1 MVLNIAMDGPVG
13 AGKSSIA
20 DAVAK
25 RLGILH
31 LDTGA
36 MYRAIG
42 LTALEKGVPVQ
53 DEQAV
58 TALCQALSMTVGH
71 AADGQHTLV
80 DGRDVTGFI
89 RTPEVSMA
97 ASTVAKYAGVRAA
110 MVALQ
115 RRLAQETPMLVDGRD
130 IGTRVLMNAPVK
142 IFLTASA
149 EERARRRYQEMVN
162 KGMDANFDDVLR
174 DLRARDEQDM
184 HRAVD
189 PLRAA
194 EDAVTVD
201 STNLTFDEVVEAIL
215 RIVADKT
222 GAHGHERAESAGK
235 EEEFPASHGC
245 SGKKGIIYTIARG
258 IFLDLL
264 PPVLLYA
271 LHGREKLNLD
281 APYIVI
287 ANHTSFADPII
298 AAMLIRRYEVNFL
311 GKIELA
317 KAPVVGKLLMRL
329 HMIPVDRHHSDME
342 AMRACLRVTKAG
354 GVLGIFPE
362 GTRHKEGIMEHVES
376 GVALIALRSG
386 VPMIP
391 LYIGGKP
398 RLFRRLD
405 VRVGDPIAM
414 DDLRERGVNRDTC
427 EELLARITETYRALT
442 AHPEA

>member
-149 EERARRRYQEMVN
+149 EERARRRYQEMRN

-174 DLRARDEQDM
+174 DLRREGLY
-184 HRAVD
+184 VD
-189 PLRAA
+189 ALILSHLD

-201 STNLTFDEVVEAIL
+201 STSLTFDEVVEAIL

-222 GAHGHERAESAGK
+222 GGAQA
-235 EEEFPASHGC
+235 
-245 SGKKGIIYTIARG
+245 
-258 IFLDLL
+258 
-264 PPVLLYA
+264 
-271 LHGREKLNLD
+271 
-281 APYIVI
+281 
-287 ANHTSFADPII
+287 
-298 AAMLIRRYEVNFL
+298 
-311 GKIELA
+311 
-317 KAPVVGKLLMRL
+317 
-329 HMIPVDRHHSDME
+329 
-342 AMRACLRVTKAG
+342 
-354 GVLGIFPE
+354 
-362 GTRHKEGIMEHVES
+362 
-376 GVALIALRSG
+376 
-386 VPMIP
+386 
-391 LYIGGKP
+391 
-398 RLFRRLD
+398 
-405 VRVGDPIAM
+405 
-414 DDLRERGVNRDTC
+414 
-427 EELLARITETYRALT
+427 
-442 AHPEA
+442 

>member
-149 EERARRRYQEMVN
+149 EERARRRYQEMRN

-174 DLRARDEQDM
+174 DLRARIVEQA
-184 HRAVD
+184 R
-189 PLRAA
+189 L
-194 EDAVTVD
+194 
-201 STNLTFDEVVEAIL
+201 
-215 RIVADKT
+215 
-222 GAHGHERAESAGK
+222 HE
-235 EEEFPASHGC
+235 HV
-245 SGKKGIIYTIARG
+245 IIARG
-258 IFLDLL
+258 GHMD
-264 PPVLLYA
+264 
-271 LHGREKLNLD
+271 GRHR
-281 APYIVI
+281 PS
-287 ANHTSFADPII
+287 TSSLRRRPSSRSAVS
-298 AAMLIRRYEVNFL
+298 AA
-311 GKIELA
+311 
-317 KAPVVGKLLMRL
+317 
-329 HMIPVDRHHSDME
+329 
-342 AMRACLRVTKAG
+342 
-354 GVLGIFPE
+354 
-362 GTRHKEGIMEHVES
+362 
-376 GVALIALRSG
+376 RS
-386 VPMIP
+386 
-391 LYIGGKP
+391 
-398 RLFRRLD
+398 R
-405 VRVGDPIAM
+405 
-414 DDLRERGVNRDTC
+414 
-427 EELLARITETYRALT
+427 
-442 AHPEA
+442 

>member
-115 RRLAQETPMLVDGRD
+115 RRLAQKTPMLVDGRD

-201 STNLTFDEVVEAIL
+201 STHLTFDEVVEAIL

-222 GAHGHERAESAGK
+222 GGAWA
-235 EEEFPASHGC
+235 
-245 SGKKGIIYTIARG
+245 
-258 IFLDLL
+258 
-264 PPVLLYA
+264 
-271 LHGREKLNLD
+271 
-281 APYIVI
+281 
-287 ANHTSFADPII
+287 
-298 AAMLIRRYEVNFL
+298 
-311 GKIELA
+311 
-317 KAPVVGKLLMRL
+317 
-329 HMIPVDRHHSDME
+329 
-342 AMRACLRVTKAG
+342 
-354 GVLGIFPE
+354 
-362 GTRHKEGIMEHVES
+362 
-376 GVALIALRSG
+376 
-386 VPMIP
+386 
-391 LYIGGKP
+391 
-398 RLFRRLD
+398 
-405 VRVGDPIAM
+405 
-414 DDLRERGVNRDTC
+414 
-427 EELLARITETYRALT
+427 
-442 AHPEA
+442 

>member
-149 EERARRRYQEMVN
+149 EERARRRFEELQAKGDKSSYAQVLDEM
-162 KGMDANFDDVLR
+162 KKRDKQDSERDIAPLR
-174 DLRARDEQDM
+174 PARDAVKLDTSGNTIEQS
-184 HRAVD
+184 VQ
-189 PLRAA
+189 
-194 EDAVTVD
+194 E
-201 STNLTFDEVVEAIL
+201 IL
-215 RIVADKT
+215 EIV
-222 GAHGHERAESAGK
+222 R
-235 EEEFPASHGC
+235 
-245 SGKKGIIYTIARG
+245 R
-258 IFLDLL
+258 
-264 PPVLLYA
+264 
-271 LHGREKLNLD
+271 KL
-281 APYIVI
+281 
-287 ANHTSFADPII
+287 
-298 AAMLIRRYEVNFL
+298 
-311 GKIELA
+311 G
-317 KAPVVGKLLMRL
+317 
-329 HMIPVDRHHSDME
+329 
-342 AMRACLRVTKAG
+342 
-354 GVLGIFPE
+354 
-362 GTRHKEGIMEHVES
+362 
-376 GVALIALRSG
+376 
-386 VPMIP
+386 
-391 LYIGGKP
+391 
-398 RLFRRLD
+398 
-405 VRVGDPIAM
+405 
-414 DDLRERGVNRDTC
+414 
-427 EELLARITETYRALT
+427 
-442 AHPEA
+442 

>member
-42 LTALEKGVPVQ
+42 
-53 DEQAV
+53 
-58 TALCQALSMTVGH
+58 
-71 AADGQHTLV
+71 
-80 DGRDVTGFI
+80 
-89 RTPEVSMA
+89 MA

-149 EERARRRYQEMVN
+149 EERARRRYQEMRN
-162 KGMDANFDDVLR
+162 KGMEANFDDVLR
-174 DLRARDEQDM
+174 DLRARDEQDT

-201 STNLTFDEVVEAIL
+201 STHLTFDEVVEAIL

-222 GAHGHERAESAGK
+222 GGAQA
-235 EEEFPASHGC
+235 
-245 SGKKGIIYTIARG
+245 
-258 IFLDLL
+258 
-264 PPVLLYA
+264 
-271 LHGREKLNLD
+271 
-281 APYIVI
+281 
-287 ANHTSFADPII
+287 
-298 AAMLIRRYEVNFL
+298 
-311 GKIELA
+311 
-317 KAPVVGKLLMRL
+317 
-329 HMIPVDRHHSDME
+329 
-342 AMRACLRVTKAG
+342 
-354 GVLGIFPE
+354 
-362 GTRHKEGIMEHVES
+362 
-376 GVALIALRSG
+376 
-386 VPMIP
+386 
-391 LYIGGKP
+391 
-398 RLFRRLD
+398 
-405 VRVGDPIAM
+405 
-414 DDLRERGVNRDTC
+414 
-427 EELLARITETYRALT
+427 
-442 AHPEA
+442 